1 MSTDARHG
9 SAPDRHACAAWLIDA
24 MAHVDRHGRGG
35 VRAITVGDMARPGA
49 WAQVAIDPSRQ
60 SPFPSESPN
69 RALVLSRGQ
78 QVEGDLAELVAREYR
93 SAGVNR
99 FFVWVVPAEEA
110 PAGEPGLASH
120 GIVPFHGPDYLALIR
135 LAEVPL
141 PSLAQTTAF
150 SVRELTAD
158 EIEQHAPTL
167 ASRTGQPRLADFL
180 ERTTRTPGRQFH
192 HFAEFTSDDP
202 HPVASASSL
211 LWRGGAYL
219 GWAATDPRYRGRGGQ
234 SALIAARVRHAEQ
247 HGCRWCMSETVSI
260 GPTSLGNLERAGF
273 RAAFTARV
281 FAGRD

>member
-1 MSTDARHG
+1 
-9 SAPDRHACAAWLIDA
+9 